1 MANLDQKLV
10 ALEKRCG
17 VVTHAAE
24 RLGHLVGRA
33 KCLNRELIL
42 TAEQKATLLEHYTAR
57 LTDVEEAW
65 ANIPPVF
72 ADFDPDPT
80 EYENEV

>member
-1 MANLDQKLV
+1 MPTLDEKLV

-17 VVTHAAE
+17 VLTHAAD

-33 KCLNRELIL
+33 KCLNRELVL
-42 TAEQKATLLEHYTAR
+42 TASQKATLLEHYEDLLTTAG
-57 LTDVEEAW
+57 EAL

-72 ADFDPDPT
+72 ADFEPDPT
-80 EYENEV
+80 EYESEI